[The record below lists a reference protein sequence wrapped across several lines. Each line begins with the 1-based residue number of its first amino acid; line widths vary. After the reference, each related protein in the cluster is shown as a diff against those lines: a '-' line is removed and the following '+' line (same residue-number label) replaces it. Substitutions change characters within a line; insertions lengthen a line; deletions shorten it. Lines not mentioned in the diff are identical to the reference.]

1 MRASSCSAVLQCTS
15 AFHPS
20 GAQHSAFCCTGH
32 QECSTPAADFYTAS
46 LMIRHMPLEQPA
58 ASCHPVHQ
66 HQQQCHTC
74 GSNMNTPRQ
83 HSSFILTDIIE
94 LAACPICM
102 RQASTTHCA
111 SVCNCRHLVSQ
122 PLHLSRTMAP
132 AVLHPHHAAND
143 TAAEQS
149 FHKLHTLRAA
159 ALAAPATTQS
169 LEPYACTRRTP
180 PPDHQTPLTNRRH
193 QTQKESLMN
202 RQGQASLTEQALPS
216 GRNWHLYAATRA
228 LEGSAHVARQRAA
241 TLLVQR
247 RPLNKQTI

>member
-83 HSSFILTDIIE
+83 HSSFVLTDIIE

-122 PLHLSRTMAP
+122 PLHLSRTIGTSSSISTSRCQRHGSRTVFPQTA
-132 AVLHPHHAAND
+132 HPTGCSTRCPSNYAITGTLCMY
-143 TAAEQS
+143 TAY
-149 FHKLHTLRAA
+149 
-159 ALAAPATTQS
+159 TT
-169 LEPYACTRRTP
+169 T
-180 PPDHQTPLTNRRH
+180 
-193 QTQKESLMN
+193 
-202 RQGQASLTEQALPS
+202 
-216 GRNWHLYAATRA
+216 
-228 LEGSAHVARQRAA
+228 
-241 TLLVQR
+241 
-247 RPLNKQTI
+247 